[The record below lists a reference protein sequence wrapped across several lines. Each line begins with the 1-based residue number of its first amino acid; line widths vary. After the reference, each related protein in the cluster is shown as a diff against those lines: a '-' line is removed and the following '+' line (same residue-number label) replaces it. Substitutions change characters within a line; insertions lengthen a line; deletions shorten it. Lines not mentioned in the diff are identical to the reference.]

1 MMRGITKFRCPKC
14 GHIFEAPDIEDN
26 ATVFTAPMPCPKC
39 GTMSNQLDFS
49 VGYDRWLRKQAIIN
63 PPTKNDTAS

>member
-26 ATVFTAPMPCPKC
+26 ASVRTMPQPCPKC
-39 GTMSNQLDFS
+39 GTKSNVAGLFDLL
-49 VGYDRWLRKQAIIN
+49 GYFISKVLK
-63 PPTKNDTAS
+63 